1 MPFKRLYDISCDF
14 LNNYEK
20 WMESMIGTYEP
31 DDIDMETGTA
41 FRTIYR
47 LEKVIQEPIPKS
59 LAETVRLKIEAFKE
73 HMPIIYTLGNT
84 SMKSRHWEQ
93 VSEIVGFPIKIDET
107 MTLAKVNYLLL
118 FEEIN
123 TE

>member
-1 MPFKRLYDISCDF
+1 MPFKRLYDISCEF

-20 WMESMIGTYEP
+20 WMDSVIGTYEP
-31 DDIDMETGTA
+31 DEIDIETGTA

-47 LEKVIQEPIPKS
+47 LEKIIQEPIAKS
-59 LAETVRLKIEAFKE
+59 LAETMRLKIEEFKE

-107 MTLAKVNYLLL
+107 MTLAKVNYLLSYFL
-118 FEEIN
+118 N
-123 TE
+123 K

>member
-20 WMESMIGTYEP
+20 WMNSVIGSYEP
-31 DDIDMETGTA
+31 DEIDMETGTA

-47 LEKVIQEPIPKS
+47 LEKIIQEPIAKS
-59 LAETVRLKIEAFKE
+59 LAETVRLKIEEFKE
-73 HMPIIYTLGNT
+73 HMPIIFTLGNT
-84 SMKSRHWEQ
+84 SMKSRHWEL

-107 MTLAKVNYLLL
+107 MTLAKVN
-118 FEEIN
+118 
-123 TE
+123 

>member
-1 MPFKRLYDISCDF
+1 MPFKRLYDISCEF

-20 WMESMIGTYEP
+20 WMDSIIGTYEP
-31 DDIDMETGTA
+31 DEIDIETGTA

-47 LEKVIQEPIPKS
+47 LEKIIQEPIAKS
-59 LAETVRLKIEAFKE
+59 LAETMRLKIEEFKE

-107 MTLAKVNYLLL
+107 MTLAKVNYLLSYFL
-118 FEEIN
+118 N
-123 TE
+123 K